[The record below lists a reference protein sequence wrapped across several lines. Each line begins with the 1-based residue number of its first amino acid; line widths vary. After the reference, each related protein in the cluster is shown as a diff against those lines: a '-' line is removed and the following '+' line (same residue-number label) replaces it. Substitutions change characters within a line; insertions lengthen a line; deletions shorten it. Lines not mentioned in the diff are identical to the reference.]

1 MTMFFQPEA
10 LCPGCQGAHCRKSRW
25 LSPEEKRLHPGCLP
39 YRCNDCSLR
48 FLHRT
53 AKGLRL
59 GWLYVGLAVLL
70 LLIVTAIGMWQ
81 MDRSGSAADQ
91 SPVSAAED
99 PVVLQ
104 AAQNG
109 DPLAQFRLGE
119 ALFLDPLR
127 NDQTSAQAVRWL
139 ELAAQGGNVDAMIL
153 LGRLSRT
160 GVGILQNFAQASKWI
175 HTAAQRGSDEGM
187 LEMGRLYRDG
197 VGVDKDLIRAYAWF
211 NRAAAARN
219 LDAVREREAVARI
232 LTADELREA
241 QRLSSQKLHNASV
254 D

>member
-1 MTMFFQPEA
+1 MAAGFRGVWWYA
-10 LCPGCQGAHCRKSRW
+10 
-25 LSPEEKRLHPGCLP
+25 
-39 YRCNDCSLR
+39 
-48 FLHRT
+48 
-53 AKGLRL
+53 
-59 GWLYVGLAVLL
+59 GLALL
-70 LLIVTAIGMWQ
+70 LGLVALGVGVWHMGRNDTVIGE
-81 MDRSGSAADQ
+81 SSLNAK
-91 SPVSAAED
+91 ED
-99 PVVLQ
+99 PAIIQ

-109 DPLAQFRLGE
+109 DPQAQFRLGE

-127 NDQTSAQAVRWL
+127 DDQTSAQAVRWL

-197 VGVDKDLIRAYAWF
+197 VGVDKDLIQAYVWF

-219 LDAVREREAVARI
+219 LDAVRERDAVARI

-241 QRLSSQKLHNASV
+241 QRRSSELSRNV
-254 D
+254 DDSKRPTKSSGS

>member
-1 MTMFFQPEA
+1 MAAGFRGVWWYA
-10 LCPGCQGAHCRKSRW
+10 
-25 LSPEEKRLHPGCLP
+25 
-39 YRCNDCSLR
+39 
-48 FLHRT
+48 
-53 AKGLRL
+53 
-59 GWLYVGLAVLL
+59 GLALL
-70 LLIVTAIGMWQ
+70 LGLVALGVGVWHMGRNDTVIGE
-81 MDRSGSAADQ
+81 SSLNAK
-91 SPVSAAED
+91 ED
-99 PVVLQ
+99 PAIIQ

-109 DPLAQFRLGE
+109 DPQAQFRLGE

-127 NDQTSAQAVRWL
+127 DDQTSAQAVRWL

-197 VGVDKDLIRAYAWF
+197 VGVDKDLIQAYVWF

-219 LDAVREREAVARI
+219 LDAVRERETVARV

-241 QRLSSQKLHNASV
+241 QRQSSQK
-254 D
+254 

>member
-1 MTMFFQPEA
+1 MAAGFRGVWWYA
-10 LCPGCQGAHCRKSRW
+10 
-25 LSPEEKRLHPGCLP
+25 
-39 YRCNDCSLR
+39 
-48 FLHRT
+48 
-53 AKGLRL
+53 
-59 GWLYVGLAVLL
+59 GLALL
-70 LLIVTAIGMWQ
+70 LGLVALGVGVWHMGRNDTVIGE
-81 MDRSGSAADQ
+81 SSLNAK
-91 SPVSAAED
+91 ED
-99 PVVLQ
+99 PAIIQ

-109 DPLAQFRLGE
+109 DPQAQFRLGE

-127 NDQTSAQAVRWL
+127 DDQTSAQAVRWL

-175 HTAAQRGSDEGM
+175 HAAAQRGSDEGM

-197 VGVDKDLIRAYAWF
+197 VGFDKDLVQAYAWF

-219 LDAVREREAVARI
+219 LDAVRERDAVARI

-241 QRLSSQKLHNASV
+241 QRRSSELSRNV
-254 D
+254 DDSKRPTKSSGS

>member
-1 MTMFFQPEA
+1 MAAGFRGVWWYA
-10 LCPGCQGAHCRKSRW
+10 
-25 LSPEEKRLHPGCLP
+25 
-39 YRCNDCSLR
+39 
-48 FLHRT
+48 
-53 AKGLRL
+53 
-59 GWLYVGLAVLL
+59 GLALL
-70 LLIVTAIGMWQ
+70 LGLVALGIGVWHMGRN
-81 MDRSGSAADQ
+81 DTVIGESSLNAK
-91 SPVSAAED
+91 ED
-99 PVVLQ
+99 PAIIQ

-109 DPLAQFRLGE
+109 DPQAQFRLGE

-127 NDQTSAQAVRWL
+127 DDQTSAQAVRWL

-197 VGVDKDLIRAYAWF
+197 VGVDKDLIQAYVWF

-219 LDAVREREAVARI
+219 LDAVRERDAVARI

-241 QRLSSQKLHNASV
+241 QRRSSELSRNV
-254 D
+254 DDSKRPTKSSGS

>member
-1 MTMFFQPEA
+1 MATGFRGVWWYA
-10 LCPGCQGAHCRKSRW
+10 
-25 LSPEEKRLHPGCLP
+25 
-39 YRCNDCSLR
+39 
-48 FLHRT
+48 
-53 AKGLRL
+53 
-59 GWLYVGLAVLL
+59 GLALL
-70 LLIVTAIGMWQ
+70 LGFVALGIGVWHMGRN
-81 MDRSGSAADQ
+81 DTVIGESSLNAK
-91 SPVSAAED
+91 ED
-99 PVVLQ
+99 PAIIQ

-109 DPLAQFRLGE
+109 DPRAQFRLGE

-127 NDQTSAQAVRWL
+127 DDQASAQAVRWL

-175 HTAAQRGSDEGM
+175 HAAAQRGSDEGM

-197 VGVDKDLIRAYAWF
+197 VGFDKDLVQAYAWF

-219 LDAVREREAVARI
+219 LDAVRERDAVARI

-241 QRLSSQKLHNASV
+241 QRRSSELSRNV
-254 D
+254 DDSKRPTKSSGS